1 MKCLRCSA
9 LNPEAALYC
18 QRCGTMLATSSSHER
33 SDVLKALTLALMV
46 TGIFYLVFPIPVTH
60 NAFLLELFSGRIS
73 EAIFLMCVWS
83 LFLVLYRFRAHRRQY
98 RAYEALLDAELHES
112 LSQGIFV
119 SNLEARIQEI
129 GEHLQHKK
137 VRQFQSSLIFQRVR
151 RIFLY
156 LKAVPRKEEVKAIL
170 DYQAELDYNRL
181 QGRYTLLNVFIW
193 AIPIV
198 GFIGTVFG
206 IGQSIGEFSEFIR
219 GADSG
224 SLGGQLRS
232 ALGGVTSGLSVA
244 FNTTFLALA
253 GVIPVMVLASSTRK
267 AEEDLLL
274 NIEEY
279 CLEELLPHLHVH
291 PGDRAIAEAA
301 DAQLERVTEFA
312 DQWLSRVAP
321 MLDGVEQRTG
331 SLQAQVAALQPLIQ
345 EIGDQVLPAEEEAPP
360 RPAATPEA
368 LRSSSLVLPSKEPAP
383 PETDATPPE
392 EKPSAPE
399 GDAAPSVREADPPP
413 HNLPPAPVP
422 PVAVPP
428 EKPAALEP
436 AALEPTPPEADST
449 PKPSALEVF
458 AATPEFPTP
467 EPPPAPSQP
476 EAPLA
481 TPADDGSLA
490 EEMARAEAAGY
501 DSRRSEDAP
510 DPDAPPNRSNA
521 PS

>member
-33 SDVLKALTLALMV
+33 SDVLKAFTLALMV
-46 TGIFYLVFPIPVTH
+46 TGIFYLVFPIPVTR
-60 NAFLLELFSGRIS
+60 NQFLLELFSGRIS

-112 LSQGIFV
+112 LSQGVFV
-119 SNLEARIQEI
+119 SNLEERIQEI
-129 GEHLQHKK
+129 GAHLEQKK

-156 LKAVPRKEEVKAIL
+156 LKAIPRKEEIKTIL

-253 GVIPVMVLASSTRK
+253 GVIPVMVFASSTRK

-301 DAQLERVTEFA
+301 DVQLERVTEFA

-321 MLDGVEQRTG
+321 VLDGVEQRTEAL
-331 SLQAQVAALQPLIQ
+331 SAQVSALQPLIQ
-345 EIGDQVLPAEEEAPP
+345 EMGDQVLP
-360 RPAATPEA
+360 PEA
-368 LRSSSLVLPSKEPAP
+368 RPLEVSEETLRSSSL
-383 PETDATPPE
+383 T
-392 EKPSAPE
+392 
-399 GDAAPSVREADPPP
+399 
-413 HNLPPAPVP
+413 LPPKGP
-422 PVAVPP
+422 PVAPGEPPAVGREEASPASPPKAERIRPSSIRTVVPEVSAAEPSPP
-428 EKPAALEP
+428 EVTKAVGSVPSAVEVFSSTLEP
-436 AALEPTPPEADST
+436 
-449 PKPSALEVF
+449 PSS
-458 AATPEFPTP
+458 P
-467 EPPPAPSQP
+467 EPQAPAPAEP
-476 EAPLA
+476 DLELDLDAPDSDREPSNSA
-481 TPADDGSLA
+481 EDTSLA
-490 EEMARAEAAGY
+490 DEIAQAEAAGY
-501 DSRRSEDAP
+501 RTRT
-510 DPDAPPNRSNA
+510 DPDAERDPDPPAR
-521 PS
+521 PSTSSS